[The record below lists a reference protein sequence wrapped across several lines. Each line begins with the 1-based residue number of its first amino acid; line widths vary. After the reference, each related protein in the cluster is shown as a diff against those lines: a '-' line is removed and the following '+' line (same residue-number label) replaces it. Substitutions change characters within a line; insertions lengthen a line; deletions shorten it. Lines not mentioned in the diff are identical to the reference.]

1 MSFPWPAP
9 VRLNEIGRSGRTI
22 TVDADGSARA
32 RIAKDLGLEALHA
45 FSAEVE
51 LKPWLDGAELT
62 ARWSAVIAQICGV
75 TVETFD
81 TALEGAFT
89 VRCLPEGSPNAPEE
103 DAEALIDPEGDD
115 PPDVLE
121 QPVIDVGAYLI
132 EHLALEI
139 DPFPR
144 KPGAVF
150 EPREPETPASPFAVL
165 KAFPT
170 RPPNKSD

>member
-1 MSFPWPAP
+1 MSLPWPAP
-9 VRLNEIGRSGRTI
+9 VRLNEVGRTGLI
-22 TVDADGSARA
+22 TVDADAGARL
-32 RIAKDLGLEALHA
+32 RIAKDLNIEALHA
-45 FSAEVE
+45 LSAEIR
-51 LKPWLDGAELT
+51 LKPWQDGAEIE
-62 ARWSAVIAQICGV
+62 ARWSATIAQVCGV

-81 TALEGAFT
+81 SELEGAFT
-89 VRCLPEGSPNAPEE
+89 VRCVPAGSDFAPVEEPESIV
-103 DAEALIDPEGDD
+103 DIEADD

-121 QPVIDVGAYLI
+121 EPVIDVGAYLI

-150 EPREPETPASPFAVL
+150 EPPAPETPASPFAVL

-170 RPPNKSD
+170 KTPPESD